1 MCLLREARECLS
13 CHRIPSTSCLGRT
26 KIASSVD
33 ETFGLVRAP
42 MAGAAEGKNSMPNS
56 LIIGLCK
63 YAVYV
68 KILAGQGDGPLIYV
82 DEHGNMEAGDG
93 DPGPLTQRLQAAVKQ
108 IEAGVGALHE
118 AVGLMPRKA

>member
-1 MCLLREARECLS
+1 M
-13 CHRIPSTSCLGRT
+13 
-26 KIASSVD
+26 D
-33 ETFGLVRAP
+33 
-42 MAGAAEGKNSMPNS
+42 GAAERKNSMPNS
-56 LIIGLCK
+56 LIIGLRK

-82 DEHGNMEAGDG
+82 DEHGNMEVGDG

>member
-1 MCLLREARECLS
+1 MSWITTPWAL
-13 CHRIPSTSCLGRT
+13 
-26 KIASSVD
+26 D
-33 ETFGLVRAP
+33 ETFALVPAL
-42 MAGAAEGKNSMPNS
+42 MAVTATQGKTAVPNS
-56 LIIGLCK
+56 LIIGLRK

-68 KILAGQGDGPLIYV
+68 KILAAQGDGPLIYV
-82 DEHGNMEAGDG
+82 DEDGNIEVRDG